1 MFFSSHQSHRKN
13 RYSCLATHV
22 QKEYGDRRK
31 YIFSHSL
38 EKGDIAK
45 KNNYM
50 QFNLHLQKSALDFQI
65 QRQQELQYCLQSYKN
80 SGWSVKYLNTI
91 NHKLNNPTTTT
102 QTRKAKKGLS
112 VNLFWVRELKDLKQE
127 AHHGRQ
133 MLRTAFSEVFLV
145 ASLP

>member
-45 KNNYM
+45 KKQLHAV
-50 QFNLHLQKSALDFQI
+50 QFTLVEKCTGFS
-65 QRQQELQYCLQSYKN
+65 
-80 SGWSVKYLNTI
+80 
-91 NHKLNNPTTTT
+91 NP
-102 QTRKAKKGLS
+102 K
-112 VNLFWVRELKDLKQE
+112 
-127 AHHGRQ
+127 
-133 MLRTAFSEVFLV
+133 TARV
-145 ASLP
+145 AVLPPII